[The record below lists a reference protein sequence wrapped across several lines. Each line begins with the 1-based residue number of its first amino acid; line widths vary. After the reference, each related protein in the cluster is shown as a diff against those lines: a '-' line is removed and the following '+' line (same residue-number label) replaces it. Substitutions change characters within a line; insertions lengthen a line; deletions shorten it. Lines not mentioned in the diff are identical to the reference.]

1 MPVFN
6 EEFNLYD
13 QNNNSE
19 LFHLHSFGKLFP
31 IRAISFREKKTTTQ
45 SLNVCLTEQDIL
57 STTAL

>member
-19 LFHLHSFGKLFP
+19 LFHLHSASCSP